1 MTASKALVAALA
13 EMRSPAF
20 DRTNSAF
27 KGFKYASLAS
37 FVEAARDALGRHKL
51 ALIQPIF
58 SESDEGGPILV
69 IHTRVIHESGEAIEL
84 GRFPFRPDVTRPQSV
99 GATLTY
105 FRRYSL
111 AAALGIVADDDHDGN
126 DAVTKGPQRVET
138 FPSERIVPASALPS
152 QEATLGIASA
162 AKLRA
167 QLKSLGLEIDE
178 LRESL
183 EENGHQLSPDPS
195 LWKASLRPVISAW
208 LKVRREGIARTEPSI
223 PT

>member
-1 MTASKALVAALA
+1 MTVTKALVAALA
-13 EMRSPAF
+13 EIRSPAF

-27 KGFKYASLAS
+27 KGFRYASLAS
-37 FVEAARDALGRHKL
+37 FVEAARDALARHKL

-58 SESDEGGPILV
+58 SDADEGGPILV

-126 DAVTKGPQRVET
+126 DAVTKGPSRMET
-138 FPSERIVPASALPS
+138 FPSERVAAAPAVASS
-152 QEATLGIASA
+152 EATLGIASA

-167 QLKSLGLEIDE
+167 QLKNLGLDIDE
-178 LRESL
+178 LRQSL
-183 EENGHQLSPDPS
+183 EEKGHKLSPDPS
-195 LWKASLRPVISAW
+195 QWLAELRPLISAW
-208 LKVRREGIARTEPSI
+208 LKARRDDISRAEQSAGT
-223 PT
+223 